1 LKIIIF
7 ITIQAKN
14 HEKCNLFI
22 IFVSNMFFLKD
33 KELVDTITQIQSGSQ
48 KAQTKLINYF
58 WDDVFSFVLKKVQ
71 DRTIADELTVAVFA
85 KILTKLNLY
94 DENFQ
99 FKTWILT
106 IAQNSVIDYWRKK
119 SREEVFT
126 DDFKDVKNEFEKSP
140 EELLISKQQQQYIIS
155 TIASMDAQYRKII
168 ELRFFEE
175 KSIKEI
181 AETLNISVANTKVR
195 IMRAKKILAEL
206 LKNE

>member
-1 LKIIIF
+1 LKFIILLQYKPKIIKNAIF
-7 ITIQAKN
+7 LLYLSQI
-14 HEKCNLFI
+14 C
-22 IFVSNMFFLKD
+22 FFLKD

-140 EELLISKQQQQYIIS
+140 EELLISKQQQQHIVS

>member
-1 LKIIIF
+1 MKYII
-7 ITIQAKN
+7 K
-14 HEKCNLFI
+14 
-22 IFVSNMFFLKD
+22 
-33 KELVDTITQIQSGSQ
+33 IQSFYYICSKLILLKKEDLQELLKKVKEGNQ

-58 WDDVFSFVLKKVQ
+58 WEDVSGFILKKVQ
-71 DRTIADELTVAVFA
+71 DKVTADELTVVVFTKVLA
-85 KILTKLNLY
+85 KLDLY
-94 DENFQ
+94 DENFE

-106 IAQNSVIDYWRKK
+106 ITQNSVIDYWRKESK
-119 SREEVFT
+119 KETLTENLAE
-126 DDFKDVKNEFEKSP
+126 VKNEFEKPP
-140 EELLISKQQQQYIIS
+140 EELLISKQQQQRIIS
-155 TIASMDAQYRKII
+155 TIASMDSNYRKIL

>member
-1 LKIIIF
+1 
-7 ITIQAKN
+7 
-14 HEKCNLFI
+14 
-22 IFVSNMFFLKD
+22 MKD
-33 KELVDTITQIQSGSQ
+33 KELVDAIAQIQNGSQ

-58 WDDVFSFVLKKVQ
+58 WEDVFGFILKKVQ
-71 DRTIADELTVAVFA
+71 DKITADELTVVVFTKVLA
-85 KILTKLNLY
+85 KLDLY
-94 DENFQ
+94 DENFE

-119 SREEVFT
+119 SKKETLTENLAE
-126 DDFKDVKNEFEKSP
+126 VKNEFEKSP
-140 EELLISKQQQQYIIS
+140 EELLISKQQQQHIVS

>member
-1 LKIIIF
+1 MKYIIKIQSFYYICSKLI
-7 ITIQAKN
+7 
-14 HEKCNLFI
+14 
-22 IFVSNMFFLKD
+22 FLK
-33 KELVDTITQIQSGSQ
+33 KEDLQELLKKVKEGNQ

-58 WDDVFSFVLKKVQ
+58 WEDVFGFILKKVQ
-71 DRTIADELTVAVFA
+71 DKVTADELTVVVFTKVLA
-85 KILTKLNLY
+85 KLDLY
-94 DENFQ
+94 DENFE

-119 SREEVFT
+119 SKKETLTENLAE
-126 DDFKDVKNEFEKSP
+126 VKNEFEKSP
-140 EELLISKQQQQYIIS
+140 EELLISKQQQQRIIS

>member
-1 LKIIIF
+1 MKYII
-7 ITIQAKN
+7 K
-14 HEKCNLFI
+14 
-22 IFVSNMFFLKD
+22 
-33 KELVDTITQIQSGSQ
+33 IQSFYYICSKLILLKKEDLQELLKKVKEGNQ

-58 WDDVFSFVLKKVQ
+58 WEDVFGFILKKVQ
-71 DRTIADELTVAVFA
+71 DKITADELTVVVFTKVLA
-85 KILTKLNLY
+85 KLDLY
-94 DENFQ
+94 DENFE

-106 IAQNSVIDYWRKK
+106 IAQNSVIDYWRKESK
-119 SREEVFT
+119 KETLTENLAE
-126 DDFKDVKNEFEKSP
+126 VKNEFEKSP
-140 EELLISKQQQQYIIS
+140 EELLISKQQQQRIIS
-155 TIASMDAQYRKII
+155 TIASMDSNYRKIL

>member
-1 LKIIIF
+1 MKNVIF
-7 ITIQAKN
+7 LLYLSQI
-14 HEKCNLFI
+14 C
-22 IFVSNMFFLKD
+22 FFLKD
-33 KELVDTITQIQSGSQ
+33 KELVDAIAQIQNGSQ

-58 WDDVFSFVLKKVQ
+58 WDDVFGFILKKVQ

-106 IAQNSVIDYWRKK
+106 SAQNSVIDYWRKK

-126 DDFKDVKNEFEKSP
+126 DDFKEVKNEFEKSP
-140 EELLISKQQQQYIIS
+140 EELLISKQQQQHIVS

>member
-1 LKIIIF
+1 MQSFYYICSKLILLKKEDL
-7 ITIQAKN
+7 Q
-14 HEKCNLFI
+14 EL
-22 IFVSNMFFLKD
+22 LKKV
-33 KELVDTITQIQSGSQ
+33 KEGNQ

-58 WDDVFSFVLKKVQ
+58 WEDVFGFILKKVQ
-71 DRTIADELTVAVFA
+71 DKVTADELTVVVFTKVLA
-85 KILTKLNLY
+85 KLDLY
-94 DENFQ
+94 DENFE

-106 IAQNSVIDYWRKK
+106 IAQNSVIDYWRKESK
-119 SREEVFT
+119 KETLTENLAE
-126 DDFKDVKNEFEKSP
+126 VKNEFEKSP
-140 EELLISKQQQQYIIS
+140 EELLISKQQQQRIIS
-155 TIASMDAQYRKII
+155 TIASMDSNYRKIL

>member
-1 LKIIIF
+1 MKYII
-7 ITIQAKN
+7 K
-14 HEKCNLFI
+14 
-22 IFVSNMFFLKD
+22 
-33 KELVDTITQIQSGSQ
+33 IQSFYYICSKLILLKKEDLQELLKKVKEGNQ

-58 WDDVFSFVLKKVQ
+58 WEDVSGFILKKVQ
-71 DRTIADELTVAVFA
+71 DKVTADELTVVVFTKVLA
-85 KILTKLNLY
+85 KLDLY
-94 DENFQ
+94 DENFE

-106 IAQNSVIDYWRKK
+106 ITQNSGIDYWRKESK
-119 SREEVFT
+119 KETLTENLAE
-126 DDFKDVKNEFEKSP
+126 VKNEFEKSP
-140 EELLISKQQQQYIIS
+140 EELLISKQQQQRIIS
-155 TIASMDAQYRKII
+155 TIASMDSNYRKIL